1 MENRRIV
8 AAYAGAAAAAL
19 TGLAV
24 YAAAPQAR
32 LVATLLLIAGSGGT
46 LALAV
51 WGPALPTRWF
61 RIRPMATYGILAGFN
76 VFLAAGALIEAIALV
91 VLILQAEPQ
100 ISRGLLTVIWSVP
113 AALAILQAAVLLERR
128 SGDGAFRPQ
137 RTPMIVA
144 GTLAGLGVIAWV
156 NALTAGAAD
165 LFFVTGEA
173 LEAGQ
178 GIYVLLLGHLLIA
191 VAAMVLFRIPA
202 AFELIVNRPDEL
214 GRLRAVTSASPL
226 LTSVLIASI
235 VFLVAFVAAAGR
247 EHIPLLG
254 AIIPAPAWA
263 RFLFVVVLVLVAFLF
278 TAATVTVTR
287 KRRPLYRKKMSQRQ
301 RAIIAVSALSAL
313 LALLFL
319 WLIVSL
325 YTRGFVEIGAFRLTD
340 QWQHEVVVAGVL
352 SVTGPAGFYMHREH
366 RRDQFLEE
374 RLADFLSDLSESSNA
389 GLSLH
394 SALQAARRKD
404 YGPLNEEVQ
413 LMATQASWGVTF
425 EEVFARFGKRSRSQM
440 VQRTANLVVESSRSG
455 GNTPDILKA
464 AAHDVF
470 EIKALESERR
480 IAMTTYLIVIYVVF
494 LVFLAILAVLAI
506 AFIPPLLETTQSAS
520 GGQGLFAGRKFDP
533 DALKGAYF
541 HAVLVQALGNGA
553 VAGVIRENRFSAG
566 LRHIFFMVII
576 AYLVFKMLIL

>member
-1 MENRRIV
+1 MGNRRIM
-8 AAYAGAAAAAL
+8 AGYAGAAGAAL
-19 TGLAV
+19 LGLV
-24 YAAAPQAR
+24 LYAAAPEAHV
-32 LVATLLLIAGSGGT
+32 VATLFMMAASGGT
-46 LALAV
+46 FALAV

-61 RIRPMATYGILAGFN
+61 RMRPMATYGILAGFN
-76 VFLAAGALIEAIALV
+76 LFLAAGALIEAIALV
-91 VLILQAEPQ
+91 VLILRAEPA
-100 ISRGLLTVIWSVP
+100 ISRGLLAAIWVVP

-128 SGDGAFRPQ
+128 AGDGTFHYS
-137 RTPMIVA
+137 RTSTIVA
-144 GTLAGLGVIAWV
+144 GTLAGLGLVAWI

-173 LEAGQ
+173 LEASQ
-178 GIYVLLLGHLLIA
+178 GIYLLLLGHLLVA

-202 AFELIVNRPDEL
+202 AFELIVNRPDEF

-226 LTSVLIASI
+226 LTSVLMASV

-263 RFLFVVVLVLVAFLF
+263 RFLFVVLLVLVAFLF
-278 TAATVTVTR
+278 TAATVTITR
-287 KRRPLYRKKMSQRQ
+287 KRRPLYRKKMTERQ
-301 RAIIAVSALSAL
+301 RAIITVSALSGL
-313 LALLFL
+313 LALLFI
-319 WLIVSL
+319 WLIASL

-340 QWQHEVVVAGVL
+340 QWQHEVVVAGIL
-352 SVTGPAGFYMHREH
+352 SATGPAGFYMYREH

-394 SALQAARRKD
+394 AALQAARRKD

-413 LMATQASWGVTF
+413 LMATQASWGITF
-425 EEVFARFGKRSRSQM
+425 EEVFARFGKRSRSRM

-506 AFIPPLLETTQSAS
+506 AFIPPLLETTQAAG
-520 GGQGLFAGRKFDP
+520 GGQGLFAGRRFNP
-533 DALKGAYF
+533 DALKAAYF
-541 HAVLVQALGNGA
+541 HAVLVQAVGNGA
-553 VAGVIRENRFSAG
+553 IAGVIRENRFSAG